1 MFDVYLGKGFIIG
14 SVILIKGVIIL
25 VVVGV
30 DIGCGMNVLCI
41 VLMVVDLFENL
52 VELCQVIEMVVLYGC
67 IIGCCKC
74 DKGVWENLFVNVDV
88 KWVEFEVGYQWLM

>member
-52 VELCQVIEMVVLYGC
+52 VELC
-67 IIGCCKC
+67 
-74 DKGVWENLFVNVDV
+74 
-88 KWVEFEVGYQWLM
+88 

>member
-1 MFDVYLGKGFIIG
+1 MVKMLFIFKYIVVMFDVYLGKGFIIG

-41 VLMVVDLFENL
+41 VLMVEDLFENL
-52 VELCQVIEMVVLYGC
+52 VELR
-67 IIGCCKC
+67 
-74 DKGVWENLFVNVDV
+74 
-88 KWVEFEVGYQWLM
+88 